1 MNRTLY
7 KFRNRYDKID
17 HFMFEELEQ
26 KISYTF
32 RNKEILLRA
41 LTHRSFSHENAERRI
56 DDNETMEFLGDSI
69 LGFIMSELLF
79 NTYARDYTEGHMSKV
94 KSYIISTDI
103 LSTKAR
109 EIDLGSYLLL
119 GRGEEKTGGRG
130 KRSLLANTFEALIAA
145 VYLDGGLEEA
155 KRFVHNNFK
164 QTMEDVVEQDFHFND
179 FKSILQEKL
188 QGLGEMPPDYSI
200 ILEEGP
206 HHQKVFHVDIKI
218 RTVAVACG
226 TGSTKKE
233 AEQDAARKAYELLVG
248 GELDSLL
255 AKRENPVS

>member
-1 MNRTLY
+1 MT
-7 KFRNRYDKID
+7 
-17 HFMFEELEQ
+17 FMFEELEQ

-69 LGFIMSELLF
+69 LGFMISELLF
-79 NTYARDYTEGHMSKV
+79 NAYAQDYTEGHMSKV

-109 EIDLGSYLLL
+109 EIELGNYLLL

-130 KRSLLANTFEALIAA
+130 KRSLLANTFEALIAGI
-145 VYLDGGLEEA
+145 YMDGGLDAA
-155 KRFVHNNFK
+155 KQFVHDNFK
-164 QTMEDVVEQDFHFND
+164 QTIEEVVEQDFHFND
-179 FKSILQEKL
+179 FKSILQERL
-188 QGLGEMPPDYSI
+188 QSIGEIPPDYSI

-218 RTVAVACG
+218 RNVAVACG
-226 TGSTKKE
+226 TGTTKKE
-233 AEQDAARKAYELLVG
+233 AEQDGLARAAKPGECDYFLKNPQAAEALRKAARE
-248 GELDSLL
+248 
-255 AKRENPVS
+255 AKEAALKR